1 MVGCATE
8 TPPTVIEYVPVAIPE
23 HLMVDCPVPA
33 WEGGTYR
40 DLAALAL
47 RRETALLDCNARW
60 GSLRRYQ
67 QRVLNPSD

>member
-1 MVGCATE
+1 MVGCAA
-8 TPPTVIEYVPVAIPE
+8 PGPTVTEYVPLAIPD

-47 RRETALLDCNARW
+47 RRETALHDCNARW
-60 GSLRRYQ
+60 EALRRYQ
-67 QRVLNPSD
+67 RDVIPRSD